1 MLATG
6 SAKAQLSGAS
16 LDLGLLEDSDNII
29 TAGVTVTVAGS
40 LVYGGTNQGP
50 HDVSDLVFRVS
61 GSLKWDMNELS
72 SLTVADR
79 SVSCTASDGRARCP
93 LNLHSEGVGRI
104 TIPSDTPDGMFAIS
118 ASARVD
124 GQPVSGSLQLT
135 VLTLS
140 GVVAERGSTVVERVA
155 EVRFDFAPDGSGE
168 RYPST
173 IAVGE
178 STKLRLTI
186 LNSAGKPVAAGSIA
200 SILVETTAGRLS
212 TTVGGGCVGDDAEGS
227 ACELPVAAINASNA
241 DRLNLMLT
249 HSGGASGSANVQVSV
264 LVQDGSIFVPPLLTV
279 TLAAEALSSRT
290 PNDYSTYLS
299 ETATTA
305 SALLAELDGV
315 SALFVWSGGEW
326 IGYSVVRGLIVPGS
340 IDADITRDTV
350 LWLAA

>member
-1 MLATG
+1 MRRLIGLVVLAVLCSLALAPVHGQAPG
-6 SAKAQLSGAS
+6 SA
-16 LDLGLLEDSDNII
+16 
-29 TAGVTVTVAGS
+29 TAVT
-40 LVYGGTNQGP
+40 
-50 HDVSDLVFRVS
+50 
-61 GSLKWDMNELS
+61 
-72 SLTVADR
+72 
-79 SVSCTASDGRARCP
+79 
-93 LNLHSEGVGRI
+93 
-104 TIPSDTPDGMFAIS
+104 
-118 ASARVD
+118 
-124 GQPVSGSLQLT
+124 
-135 VLTLS
+135 
-140 GVVAERGSTVVERVA
+140 VA

-200 SILVETTAGRLS
+200 SIRVETTAGRLS

-227 ACELPVAAINASNA
+227 ACELPVAAINTSNA

-249 HSGGASGSANVQVSV
+249 HSGGASGSANVHVLV
-264 LVQDGSIFVPPLLTV
+264 LVQDGSIFAPPLLTV

-315 SALFVWSGGEW
+315 SALFVWSGAEW
-326 IGYSVVRGLIVPGS
+326 IGYGVVGGLIVPGS

-350 LWLAA
+350 LWLAD